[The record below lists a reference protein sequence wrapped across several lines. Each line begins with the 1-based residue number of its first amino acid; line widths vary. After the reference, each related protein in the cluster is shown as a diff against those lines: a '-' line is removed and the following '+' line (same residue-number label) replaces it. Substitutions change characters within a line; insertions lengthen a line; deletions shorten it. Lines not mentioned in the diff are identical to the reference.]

1 MLTLHRKLW
10 RDLADM
16 KGQVAAIAVVIAA
29 GVMTLIIAVSS
40 LDSIRLSKER
50 FYTSHEFADLFVSL
64 TRAPDHLQASLANI
78 PGVAR
83 AETRVV
89 APLRLA
95 VDGDERPI
103 RGLMISLPE
112 GQQPMLNRLSLVS
125 GRLPDS
131 GRSDEVVVSASFAEA
146 HGLEPGDRFRAII
159 RGREQALTLSGT
171 ALSPEFVYQVAPGDL
186 LPDYER
192 FAVVWMN
199 RRALANAFAMDGAF
213 NAALFR
219 LQDDAVAASVI
230 EQIDLLLARYGG
242 LGAHDRHDV
251 ISHRMLSEEIA
262 QLRVTAVVLPALFLG
277 VSAFLLSVLMGRI
290 VTTQRQQIA
299 VIKAFGYHDHEL
311 ALHYALLTLLMVA
324 IGVALGGGLGWWASD
339 AMARLY
345 ADYFRF
351 PETVTRIQP
360 RVIGLGLLVSLL
372 AAGLGTWRAVV
383 AAVRLA
389 PAEAMRPPPPPVFQS
404 GWLDRSRLGRWLAQ
418 TTRIALR
425 NLLRHPLKSGLT
437 ALGVGLSGALL
448 LLGSYQFGAVSHVI
462 DLQYRLVMTM
472 DTHVQFSEPTP
483 LRVREE
489 IAALPGVL
497 AIETYRQAPVR
508 LSHGRRTE
516 RTALLGLEPDG
527 PLRGLVDRQERPIRL
542 PDEGLF
548 MTRFLADQLELQVG
562 DPVEI
567 QLLDG
572 AQREL
577 TLPLA
582 GVFDEPFGVSAYMA
596 REALNTLLREG
607 PAVSG
612 AWLLTDPE
620 QRDALQQRLWEA
632 PRVAGIGRIG
642 AGEDGIS
649 DYLDDTV
656 LSLMGILLLLAGSI
670 AFALVYNNAR
680 IAFAE
685 RMRELATLRVLGFGR
700 WQVAWVLI
708 AEVVVL
714 TLLAL
719 PLGFAFGTLFAWLL
733 SLAFSMDMLRVPFHI
748 TPFSYAFSAAG
759 VIAAASLSVLM
770 IARRLYRLDMV
781 SSLKSVE

>member
-1 MLTLHRKLW
+1 MLTLYRKLW
-10 RDLADM
+10 RDLSGM

-29 GVMTLIIAVSS
+29 GVMTLMISVSS

-50 FYTSHEFADLFVSL
+50 FYASHEFADLFVNL
-64 TRAPDHLQASLANI
+64 TRAPDHLQASLADI

-103 RGLMISLPE
+103 RGLAISLPD
-112 GQQPMLNRLSLVS
+112 GQQPLLNQLSLVS
-125 GRLPDS
+125 GRLPEV
-131 GRSDEVVVSASFAEA
+131 GRSDEVVVSAPFAEA
-146 HGLEPGDRFRAII
+146 HGLKPGDAFRAII
-159 RGREQALTLSGT
+159 RGREQRLTLSGT
-171 ALSPEFVYQVAPGDL
+171 ALSPEFIYQVAPGDL

-213 NAALFR
+213 NSVLFS
-219 LQDDAVAASVI
+219 LQSGARPEPVI
-230 EQIDLLLARYGG
+230 EAIDWQLARYGG
-242 LGAHDRHDV
+242 LGAHDRQDV

-262 QLRVTAVVLPALFLG
+262 QLQVTSVVLPALFMG

-299 VIKAFGYHDHEL
+299 VIKAFGYHNGEL
-311 ALHYALLTLLMVA
+311 AMHYALLTLLIVA

-345 ADYFRF
+345 AEYFRF

-360 RVIGLGLLVSLL
+360 RVIALGLLVSLL
-372 AAGLGTWRAVV
+372 AAGLGTWRAVM
-383 AAVRLA
+383 AAIRLA
-389 PAEAMRPPPPPVFQS
+389 PAEAMRPPPPPVFSS
-404 GWLDRSRLGRWLAQ
+404 GWLDRSRWGRWLAQ
-418 TTRIALR
+418 STRIALR

-472 DTHVQFSEPTP
+472 DTHVRFTDPTP

-489 IAALPGVL
+489 LAALPGVL

-508 LSHGRRTE
+508 LSHGHFSE
-516 RTALLGLEPDG
+516 RSVILGLDPGG
-527 PLRGLVDRQERPIRL
+527 PLRGLIDRQQQPISL
-542 PDEGLF
+542 PEEGLF
-548 MTRFLADQLELQVG
+548 MTRFLADQLGLQVG
-562 DPVEI
+562 DQVEVEW
-567 QLLDG
+567 LEG
-572 AQREL
+572 AQGQVVV
-577 TLPLA
+577 PLA
-582 GVFDEPFGVSAYMA
+582 GLFDEPFGVSSYMA
-596 REALNTLLREG
+596 RASLNALLREG
-607 PAVSG
+607 PTVSG
-612 AWLLTDPE
+612 AWLLTDPLE
-620 QRDALQQRLWEA
+620 RDALQQHLWQA
-632 PRVAGIGRIG
+632 PRVASIGRIG
-642 AGEDGIS
+642 AAEDGIS
-649 DYLDDTV
+649 DYLEDTV
-656 LSLMGILLLLAGSI
+656 LSLMAVLLLLAGSI

-700 WQVAWVLI
+700 WQVAWVLV

-714 TLLAL
+714 TLLAV

-748 TPFSYAFSAAG
+748 TPFSFAFSAAG
-759 VIAAASLSVLM
+759 VMAAASLSVLM
-770 IARRLYRLDMV
+770 IARRLYQLDMV